1 MWRKLRVNRRNG
13 RPTKLQKRQQESQ
26 DEQEVLT
33 ESNAKAIDDTVAGD
47 RSVAK
52 EQPPQPI
59 NDAEEWYNQIQES
72 PTKESISNSQ
82 VLKEP
87 EDDQQS
93 CKSSSEKQES
103 GTNTNLLSLSG
114 QALRE
119 EAYVQ
124 FDGEEADD
132 YTG

>member
-13 RPTKLQKRQQESQ
+13 RPTKLQRRQKESQ
-26 DEQEVLT
+26 DEKDILT
-33 ESNAKAIDDTVAGD
+33 EGNAKMIDDTVAGD
-47 RSVAK
+47 RIAAK
-52 EQPPQPI
+52 EQTPQPI
-59 NDAEEWYNQIQES
+59 NDSEEWYNQMRES
-72 PTKESISNSQ
+72 PTKESISISH

-103 GTNTNLLSLSG
+103 GTTTKLLSSSE

-132 YTG
+132 